1 MPQRKIWHSTDET
14 IRPNEGVLCLFEDKC
29 GDLYL
34 GYFSEE
40 DNCFIS
46 RCARM
51 RFAPFEVNGFVLA
64 DDLMSVVKDI
74 KDGETP

>member
-1 MPQRKIWHSTDET
+1 MNKQKVWHSMDET

-29 GDLYL
+29 GDLHL

-40 DNCFIS
+40 GNCFIPS
-46 RCARM
+46 YAHYVDLI
-51 RFAPFEVNGFVLA
+51 PSDEVNGFVLA
-64 DDLMSVVKDI
+64 DDLISVV

>member
-1 MPQRKIWHSTDET
+1 MRRHKVWHSTDET

-40 DNCFIS
+40 GNCFIS

-64 DDLMSVVKDI
+64 DDLMSVMKGI